1 MLRVG
6 PVGYG
11 AAAKLVQ
18 GLTGSVRG
26 RVQSIDVTADGS
38 QLRLLLDDATEVRFG
53 TASDLVT
60 KLVRLETALG
70 AAGDRVVRV
79 IDVSTPEV
87 VVQ

>member
-1 MLRVG
+1 MSTHRS
-6 PVGYG
+6 GYG
-11 AAAKLVQ
+11 AAAELVQ

-53 TASDLVT
+53 AASDLVT

-70 AAGDRVVRV
+70 AAGDQVITV
-79 IDVSTPEV
+79 IDVSTAEV